1 MKLIGSLDISYS
13 KTDEKKAIA
22 ALIVCSY
29 PDMNVVYEDFYQNEN
44 VDYPYVPGF
53 LAFKEIPQYE
63 VLFDRL
69 MANAPD
75 MKPQIL
81 MVDGNG
87 IWHTRG
93 FGCASHI
100 GVKFGIPTLGVA
112 KKTFDVDGLDKGSLK
127 ETIQNAN
134 LQNKGEFIN
143 VVGKSG
149 KVWGAA
155 MLCSQGSK

>member
-75 MKPQIL
+75 MKP
-81 MVDGNG
+81 
-87 IWHTRG
+87 
-93 FGCASHI
+93 
-100 GVKFGIPTLGVA
+100 
-112 KKTFDVDGLDKGSLK
+112 
-127 ETIQNAN
+127 
-134 LQNKGEFIN
+134 
-143 VVGKSG
+143 
-149 KVWGAA
+149 
-155 MLCSQGSK
+155 

>member
-1 MKLIGSLDISYS
+1 
-13 KTDEKKAIA
+13 
-22 ALIVCSY
+22 
-29 PDMNVVYEDFYQNEN
+29 
-44 VDYPYVPGF
+44 
-53 LAFKEIPQYE
+53 
-63 VLFDRL
+63 

-127 ETIQNAN
+127 ETIHNAN
-134 LQNKGEFIN
+134 L
-143 VVGKSG
+143 
-149 KVWGAA
+149 
-155 MLCSQGSK
+155 